1 MSEQSGTTS
10 LGQQIDGLLDAAG
23 KAHASVMIHRAHGAY
38 YAKVEGVDGA
48 LGRGETVAA
57 AVADAFEMVGL
68 LVERAAA
75 VQS

>member
-48 LGRGETVAA
+48 LGRGESVAA
-57 AVADAFEMVGL
+57 AVADAFEVLDML
-68 LVERAAA
+68 AAKA
-75 VQS
+75 GQS